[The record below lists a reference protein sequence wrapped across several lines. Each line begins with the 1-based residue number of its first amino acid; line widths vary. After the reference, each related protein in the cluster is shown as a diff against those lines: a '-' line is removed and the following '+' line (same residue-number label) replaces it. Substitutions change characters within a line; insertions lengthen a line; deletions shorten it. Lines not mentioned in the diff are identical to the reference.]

1 MGEASVAYARANAK
15 PQRNQHEGKKRLNA
29 QERLAL
35 KKMRREAKAA
45 GATLDNNGEGGLA
58 PSLAL
63 GVFRKGRWR
72 CSNTECPA
80 PKKNITLD
88 HISGHPEEIA
98 ADRGAR
104 HRKDLKRGIAMG
116 HVNKLDAMH
125 VLCAACHDSVH
136 DRERAID
143 ADKKPPPM
151 PGEG

>member
-1 MGEASVAYARANAK
+1 MGEASVAYARANTK
-15 PQRNQHEGKKRLNA
+15 PQRSQHEDKKRLNA

-35 KKMRREAKAA
+35 KKLRKEAKAA
-45 GATLDNNGEGGLA
+45 GATLESNGEGGLA

-80 PKKNITLD
+80 PKKLITLD
-88 HISGHPEEIA
+88 HISGHPREIA

-104 HRKDLKRGIAMG
+104 NRNDLKLGIKMG

-125 VLCAACHDSVH
+125 VLCAACHDEVH
-136 DRERAID
+136 AREREIQD
-143 ADKKPPPM
+143 GQKPEPM
-151 PGEG
+151 PGRE